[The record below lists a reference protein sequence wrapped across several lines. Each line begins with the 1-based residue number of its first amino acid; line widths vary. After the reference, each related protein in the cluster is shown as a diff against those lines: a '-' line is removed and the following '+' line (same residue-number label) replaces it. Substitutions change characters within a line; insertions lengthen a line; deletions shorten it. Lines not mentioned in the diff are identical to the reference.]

1 MWYFYSFFRSKSVAI
16 TKESSDNNGHIL
28 VLQVKTDD
36 EIYLLVSLY
45 NSNSEPEQLKTLNE
59 RETILSKFEANEYN
73 HIIFK
78 GNFNIF
84 FNTYPWK

>member
-1 MWYFYSFFRSKSVAI
+1 MWCFYSFFRSKSVTI
-16 TKESSDNNGHIL
+16 TKENSDNNGHTL

-36 EIYLLVSLY
+36 EIYMLVNLY

-73 HIIFK
+73 HIIF
-78 GNFNIF
+78 
-84 FNTYPWK
+84 